1 MIKNYFLVAFRFMS
15 RQKGYAFINFA
26 GLTVGIASGL
36 LVLLFVIHELS
47 YDRFYEGSKRIYR
60 VTLMGDA
67 SGTRIDAAVA
77 SAPVAPNLKREYA
90 EVEAATVLH
99 HPLDEVAFKHRQNV
113 FFEKHVLFAN
123 HDFLKVFGLDLLRGN
138 AEEALRDPYSVVLT
152 EKAAL
157 KLFNSRDVVG
167 ELIEVDGEHDFR
179 VTGLMENLPENTH
192 IRFDY
197 LCSFSTYREW
207 YPKTI
212 EDWGNFAYHNYLR
225 LKPGTAPDAFNQKLD
240 GFLTRHMGDRLEKA
254 GFDVN
259 FQLQP
264 VTDIHLHSHLRMEL
278 SANSDIRYVYLFS
291 GIAFLILV
299 IAAINYMNLATAR
312 STNRA
317 IEVAMRKVTGAKRR
331 QLIGQFFLESVLFC
345 LMSLVFALLLIELIL
360 PWFNTVSGKSITIA
374 YLFKPLHLLIILGIT
389 LFVGL
394 AGGSYPALYLA
405 RLDPVRV
412 LKSKYAGRGGNTL
425 VRNILVTVQFIISV
439 ALMIS
444 TIMIYKQMHY
454 VSSKRL
460 GFTREERMVVKLRSE
475 AQQQN
480 VSLLKTQIN
489 DMPALDAVTVCS
501 NYPGNPLDGNGY
513 LPEGREEPL
522 LVNTI
527 TTDAGFMK
535 TMEIEVLQGR
545 GFKRN
550 HPADTLH
557 ILMNQKL
564 VEDLGWKEP
573 IGKRMKPGGSGGRTY
588 RVAGVIANFH
598 FFSLHEPISPLIL
611 RYTHKPNLPYMIVSF
626 SGADTRNAVKQLR
639 GVWENLF
646 GNAPLSYTFLDAHF
660 QSLYE
665 NEQRLSQLFLYF
677 TFFAFFIASIGLFG
691 LASYASEMRKKEI
704 GVRKVFGAE
713 RGSIL
718 RLFSYRFMQL
728 LIIANLIA
736 YPLAWYSIGRW
747 LENFAFATNWSVWIF
762 AGATL
767 ISLLI
772 ALISVSFQGLR
783 MSAIN
788 PANILRDE

>member
-1 MIKNYFLVAFRFMS
+1 
-15 RQKGYAFINFA
+15 
-26 GLTVGIASGL
+26 
-36 LVLLFVIHELS
+36 
-47 YDRFYEGSKRIYR
+47 
-60 VTLMGDA
+60 
-67 SGTRIDAAVA
+67 
-77 SAPVAPNLKREYA
+77 
-90 EVEAATVLH
+90 
-99 HPLDEVAFKHRQNV
+99 
-113 FFEKHVLFAN
+113 
-123 HDFLKVFGLDLLRGN
+123 
-138 AEEALRDPYSVVLT
+138 
-152 EKAAL
+152 
-157 KLFNSRDVVG
+157 
-167 ELIEVDGEHDFR
+167 
-179 VTGLMENLPENTH
+179 
-192 IRFDY
+192 
-197 LCSFSTYREW
+197 
-207 YPKTI
+207 
-212 EDWGNFAYHNYLR
+212 
-225 LKPGTAPDAFNQKLD
+225 
-240 GFLTRHMGDRLEKA
+240 
-254 GFDVN
+254 
-259 FQLQP
+259 
-264 VTDIHLHSHLRMEL
+264 
-278 SANSDIRYVYLFS
+278 
-291 GIAFLILV
+291 
-299 IAAINYMNLATAR
+299 
-312 STNRA
+312 
-317 IEVAMRKVTGAKRR
+317 
-331 QLIGQFFLESVLFC
+331 
-345 LMSLVFALLLIELIL
+345 
-360 PWFNTVSGKSITIA
+360 
-374 YLFKPLHLLIILGIT
+374 
-389 LFVGL
+389 
-394 AGGSYPALYLA
+394 
-405 RLDPVRV
+405 
-412 LKSKYAGRGGNTL
+412 
-425 VRNILVTVQFIISV
+425 
-439 ALMIS
+439 
-444 TIMIYKQMHY
+444 
-454 VSSKRL
+454 
-460 GFTREERMVVKLRSE
+460 
-475 AQQQN
+475 
-480 VSLLKTQIN
+480 
-489 DMPALDAVTVCS
+489 MPALDAVTVCS

-573 IGKRMKPGGSGGRTY
+573 IGKRMKLGGSGGRTY